1 MHGVLS
7 KFHPFLKL
15 NPSTYYWILSLETK
29 QITLFP
35 LLFSNFVGT
44 LGFSIVLPFLVFL
57 VVDFG
62 GNSIIYGIL
71 SSVYP
76 AFQLIGAP
84 ILGRWSDS
92 FGRKKVLLIS
102 TAGTL
107 IGWIIFLLALYV
119 PKIALIDINTAFI
132 GAFTLSLPLVVL
144 FIARAIDG
152 ITGGNVSVAN
162 AYIADLSDEKTR
174 SKNFGKMA
182 ISSNLGF
189 IVGPALAG
197 ILGGTI
203 YGNTLPVIVAIFV
216 SFVAF
221 IAIWVFLKESKIGT
235 RVIQPIQ
242 KNSVQRAYSYECK
255 DCFKPPNPDKLKFK
269 DIFKLKNIPILMI
282 LNFFIFLG
290 FNIFYTSFPIHAV
303 SSLKW
308 TITEMGIFYA
318 VLSGLMILVQ
328 GPILRKASQILSEG
342 NLIIIGSLIL
352 GVNFVLFYSNNII
365 LIYVAAIL
373 FAVGNGLMWP
383 SFMSILSKFA
393 GKLHQGAVQ
402 GVASSIGSLASI
414 IGLIIGGFLYNSIG
428 SPTFLIA
435 ASIIFVVF
443 ALSFKILKIQR
454 TFKPNQDHDL

>member
-1 MHGVLS
+1 M
-7 KFHPFLKL
+7 
-15 NPSTYYWILSLETK
+15 ETK

-62 GNSIIYGIL
+62 GNSVIYGIL
-71 SSVYP
+71 SSIYP

-84 ILGRWSDS
+84 MLGRWSDS

-107 IGWIIFLLALYV
+107 IGWIIFLFALYI
-119 PKIALIDINTAFI
+119 PKLDLVDTNIALV
-132 GAFTLSLPLVVL
+132 GAFTVSLPLVVL
-144 FIARAIDG
+144 FVARAIDG

-162 AYIADLSDEKTR
+162 AYIADLSDDKTR

-203 YGNTLPVIVAIFV
+203 YGNILPVLVAIFV
-216 SFVAF
+216 SLVAF
-221 IAIWVFLKESKIGT
+221 IAIWVLLKESNIVTNEFK
-235 RVIQPIQ
+235 PIQ

-255 DCFKPPNPDKLKFK
+255 DCFNPPNPDKLKFK
-269 DIFKLKNIPILMI
+269 DIFQLKNISLIMA

-318 VLSGLMILVQ
+318 ILSGLMILVQ
-328 GPILRKASQILSEG
+328 GPILRKASRIISEG
-342 NLIIIGSLIL
+342 NLIIIGSFIL
-352 GVNFVLFYSNNII
+352 GVNFVLFFSNSNI

-383 SFMSILSKFA
+383 SFMSILSKLA

-402 GVASSIGSLASI
+402 GIASSIGSLASI

-428 SPTFLIA
+428 STTFLIA
-435 ASIIFVVF
+435 AGIIFVVF
-443 ALSFKILKIQR
+443 VLSFKILKIQS
-454 TFKPNQDHDL
+454 TFKAKLKS